1 MIKAVKLDKTI
12 CDLNLDEEFN
22 FRSNVVIPSPS
33 DYIAGIDC
41 RSGKS
46 RRYSK
51 FYIQYKKSM
60 KKINSNAMQKLYDSS
75 QKTTIW
81 TVYPQR

>member
-1 MIKAVKLDKTI
+1 MIKAVKLDRTI
-12 CDLNLDEEFN
+12 CNLNLQDEFN

-33 DYIAGIDC
+33 DFIAGIDC
-41 RSGKS
+41 RSGKN
-46 RRYSK
+46 RRFGK

-60 KKINSNAMQKLYDSS
+60 KKTNPNSMQKLYDNS
-75 QKTTIW
+75 QKITIW